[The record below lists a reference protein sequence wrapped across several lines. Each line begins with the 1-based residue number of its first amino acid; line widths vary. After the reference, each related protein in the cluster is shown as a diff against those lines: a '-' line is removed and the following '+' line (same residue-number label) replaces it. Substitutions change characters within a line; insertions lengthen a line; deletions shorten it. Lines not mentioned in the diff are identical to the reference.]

1 MDEIGNV
8 LYYFYTP
15 LIFART
21 ITMPGKLAR
30 PSREIP
36 QFALYGEHTR
46 AEGAEFVHVELI
58 ETRSGLY
65 DWHIGTHT
73 HHGLFQVLFLFDG
86 RVSAGIGGDLLECAG
101 PVALTIHP
109 SLAHGFAFSKKTQG
123 YVLTFDQQVLFASS
137 REHGELFAPLF
148 VRPQAIDLAA
158 AGGLRG
164 RLEALLEQLL
174 LEAAGPQRGHALMLE
189 WLARS
194 TLLLLARAQAEHRL
208 ADQSGRGDFALYTRF
223 RAMVEQRY
231 KEQWPVARY
240 AAALRVNPVR
250 LNRLCLRIAGS
261 SAFEIAQERLL
272 LEACRQLTYLPASI
286 ATIAYELGFQDP
298 AYFSRLF
305 KKRYGV
311 TPSVYRATPQQAGA
325 ASQQGVELDL
335 ELDQ

>member
-1 MDEIGNV
+1 
-8 LYYFYTP
+8 
-15 LIFART
+15 
-21 ITMPGKLAR
+21 MPAKLAR

-36 QFALYGEHTR
+36 RFVLYGEENR
-46 AEGAEFVHVELI
+46 GDGAEAVHVELI
-58 ETRSGLY
+58 ETRSRLY
-65 DWHIGTHT
+65 DWHIGTHI

-86 RVSAGIGGDLLECAG
+86 TVSASIGDDVWECAG

-109 SLAHGFAFSKKTQG
+109 SLAHGFRFSKKAQG
-123 YVLTFDQQVLFASS
+123 YMLTVDQQVLFASG
-137 REHGELFAPLF
+137 RDHGDLFAPLF
-148 VRPQAIDLAA
+148 VAPLAIGLDA
-158 AGGLRG
+158 AGGMRA

-174 LEAAGPQRGHALMLE
+174 AEAAWSQRGHELMLE

-194 TLLLLARAQAEHRL
+194 ALLLLVRAQAEHSL
-208 ADQSGRGDFALYTRF
+208 ADQSGHGDFALYTRF

-231 KEQWPVARY
+231 KEQWQVGQY
-240 AAALRVNPVR
+240 AAQLAVTPTR
-250 LNRLCLRIAGS
+250 LNRLCLRIAGN

-311 TPSVYRATPQQAGA
+311 SPSDYRSLPQQAGTTSA
-325 ASQQGVELDL
+325 KA
-335 ELDQ
+335 